1 MCGWGTKTPH
11 GMAKNDQQSN
21 NSNKVVNLLILPLLG
36 IFIIFLFLISLQVS
50 ISENLLGTGLKIK
63 RKKEGRGGRQNEKWS
78 LPSVLE
84 RRWRLT
90 RYSLDV
96 YSESQDRGQWNPE
109 AGSRWC
115 ERCQSFSE
123 EVTLSWVLKICRSRR
138 KVGDRGTKPLL
149 GEGLAGT
156 KALQWGTP
164 ESAESSRQ
172 SGMATACSS
181 SMHRAPGWAWGQQLA
196 MQSAMQAPEKLL
208 SSLAT
213 HWTPN
218 WTQSPGLYPQVFSNH
233 FSPPLK
239 CIIWNSGLWSAFLF

>member
-1 MCGWGTKTPH
+1 MRGWGTKTPH
-11 GMAKNDQQSN
+11 GVAKNDQQSN

-50 ISENLLGTGLKIK
+50 ISENLLGTGLEIK
-63 RKKEGRGGRQNEKWS
+63 RKKGERGGRQNKKWS
-78 LPSVLE
+78 LPSVFE

-96 YSESQDRGQWNPE
+96 YSESRDRGQRNPE

-123 EVTLSWVLKICRSRR
+123 EVTLSWVSKIGRRRR

-172 SGMATACSS
+172 SGWPQPAAGECTGPGMSLGATTGDAICNASS
-181 SMHRAPGWAWGQQLA
+181 WETALKPGNPLN
-196 MQSAMQAPEKLL
+196 PKLD
-208 SSLAT
+208 SIS
-213 HWTPN
+213 WTLP
-218 WTQSPGLYPQVFSNH
+218 TGIFQPSPL
-233 FSPPLK
+233 PP
-239 CIIWNSGLWSAFLF
+239 

>member
-1 MCGWGTKTPH
+1 MRTYC
-11 GMAKNDQQSN
+11 A
-21 NSNKVVNLLILPLLG
+21 LRLR
-36 IFIIFLFLISLQVS
+36 
-50 ISENLLGTGLKIK
+50 LKK
-63 RKKEGRGGRQNEKWS
+63 RGGGGGPNKKWS
-78 LPSVLE
+78 LPSVFE

-96 YSESQDRGQWNPE
+96 YSERQDRGQRNPE
-109 AGSRWC
+109 VGSRWC

-172 SGMATACSS
+172 SGMATACSR
-181 SMHRAPGWAWGQQLA
+181 SMHAPRDKPGGNNRRCNLQC
-196 MQSAMQAPEKLL
+196 KLL
-208 SSLAT
+208 RNCSQAWQPTEPQIGLNLLDST
-213 HWTPN
+213 HRDFPTI
-218 WTQSPGLYPQVFSNH
+218 SPTSWMYNMELRTLIFISFLVCLYSF
-233 FSPPLK
+233 
-239 CIIWNSGLWSAFLF
+239 